1 MCLYTT
7 CIFLIALVLVVT
19 FFYKTVSACRE
30 YFEKREYFGK
40 VFVINLDSRP
50 DRLEKVQKQ
59 LDYAGIEFDRFSA
72 LSGKDH
78 YCRFKRFSSGTIG
91 CSLSHRAI
99 WQKLLDDKSSN
110 WYLVFEDDIFIPP
123 EITKKTFNDIMD
135 DVLSEFPETEFVAF
149 GHCGSCDGSENKAY
163 NENSHTMI
171 FGYNACAHAYAISRK
186 GAERLLSQ
194 NAVCKTPIDLYIAGM
209 YRFSPTKIF
218 RVISSIKRKD
228 KFGEGIVFQ
237 DRKDSSDI
245 ENRDSQGLMK
255 CVQQ

>member
-1 MCLYTT
+1 MRLYKV

-19 FFYKTVSACRE
+19 FFYKAVSACKE
-30 YFEKREYFGK
+30 YFEKTDYFGK
-40 VFVINLDSRP
+40 VIVINLDSRP
-50 DRLEKVQKQ
+50 DRLQDVQKQ
-59 LDYAGIEFDRFSA
+59 LDYAGIEFERFSA

-78 YCRFKRFSSGTIG
+78 HCRFKRFSSGTVG
-91 CSLSHRAI
+91 CSLSHRAV

-135 DVLSEFPETEFVAF
+135 GVLSDFPETEFVAF
-149 GHCGSCDGSENKAY
+149 GHCGCDGSEKEAYDKNK
-163 NENSHTMI
+163 HTI
-171 FGYNACAHAYAISRK
+171 IPGYNACAHAYAINRK
-186 GAERLLSQ
+186 GAQRLLSQ
-194 NAVCKTPIDLYIAGM
+194 DYICQYPIDLYIGGM

-237 DRKDSSDI
+237 DRKSSSDI

-255 CVQQ
+255 CLDQ